1 MIFTAKSAEFLRWAE
16 EKEKNIPQ
24 NSDGILV
31 NIHDINNVKT
41 SEIAKI
47 KETIYKYNS
56 CIYSS
61 KIALKSNT
69 NLLKFVEL
77 VGMRTYDC
85 NNIDSNEI
93 STITPLQNSKIN
105 YIPYTDKPL
114 NWHTDGYYDKKSIF
128 SWLLHCVNPA
138 TQGGENYLLDHELVL
153 REYLLR
159 NDDINNL
166 MAEDA
171 LTIPESK
178 YTSRSEI
185 STYIFS
191 FKNKYK
197 RLHMRFSMRKDNIG
211 TSAKANSAVIKLREI
226 IEGNCAKYSLTYKLQ
241 KNEGIITNN
250 ILHGRKA
257 FKDDKVKRKL
267 LRIRSYERL

>member
-77 VGMRTYDC
+77 VGMKTYDC
-85 NNIDSNEI
+85 NNIESNEI

-171 LTIPESK
+171 LTIPASK
-178 YTSRSEI
+178 DTSRPEI

-191 FKNKYK
+191 FKNKYR

-211 TSAKANSAVIKLREI
+211 TSAKASPAIIKLKEI
-226 IEGNCAKYSLTYKLQ
+226 IENDCAKYSLTYKLQ

>member
-226 IEGNCAKYSLTYKLQ
+226 IEGNCAKYSLMYKLQ

>member
-138 TQGGENYLLDHELVL
+138 TRGGENYLLDHELVL

-211 TSAKANSAVIKLREI
+211 TSAKASPAIIKLREI

>member
-16 EKEKNIPQ
+16 EKERNIPH
-24 NSDGILV
+24 NIDGIMV
-31 NIHDINNVKT
+31 NIHDINNVKI

-47 KETIYKYNS
+47 KETINKCNS

-69 NLLKFVEL
+69 NLLKFVES
-77 VGMRTYDC
+77 VGMRTYDR
-85 NNIDSNEI
+85 NNIESNEI
-93 STITPLQNSKIN
+93 STITPLESNKIN
-105 YIPYTDKPL
+105 YIPYTDKSL

-128 SWLLHCVNPA
+128 SWLLHCVHPA
-138 TQGGENYLLDHELVL
+138 THGGENYLLDHELAL
-153 REYLLR
+153 REYVLR
-159 NDDINNL
+159 HDDINNL
-166 MAEDA
+166 MSEDA

-178 YTSRSEI
+178 DTSRAEI

-191 FKNKYK
+191 IKNQYK
-197 RLHMRFSMRKDNIG
+197 KLHMRFSMRKDNIG
-211 TSAKANSAVIKLREI
+211 TSPKAGDAVTKLKQT
-226 IEGNCAKYSLTYKLQ
+226 IENDCAKYSLTYKLQ

>member
-16 EKEKNIPQ
+16 EKERDIPHNI
-24 NSDGILV
+24 DGIIV

-47 KETIYKYNS
+47 RETINKFNS

-61 KIALKSNT
+61 KMALKSNT
-69 NLLKFVEL
+69 NLLRFAES
-77 VGMRTYDC
+77 VGMRTYDR
-85 NNIDSNEI
+85 NNIESNEI
-93 STITPLQNSKIN
+93 STITPLENNKIN
-105 YIPYTDKPL
+105 YIPYTDKSL

-128 SWLLHCVNPA
+128 SWLLHCVHPA
-138 TQGGENYLLDHELVL
+138 THGGENYLLDHELAL
-153 REYLLR
+153 REYVLR
-159 NDDINNL
+159 HDDINNL
-166 MAEDA
+166 MSEDA

-178 YTSRSEI
+178 DTSRSEI

-191 FKNKYK
+191 IKNQYK
-197 RLHMRFSMRKDNIG
+197 KLHMRFSMRKDNIG
-211 TSAKANSAVIKLREI
+211 TSPKAGDAVIKLREI
-226 IEGNCAKYSLTYKLQ
+226 IENDCAKYSLTYKLQ

-250 ILHGRKA
+250 ILHGRRA

>member
-1 MIFTAKSAEFLRWAE
+1 MIFTAKSPEFLRWAE
-16 EKEKNIPQ
+16 EKEKNIPR
-24 NSDGILV
+24 NINGILV

-41 SEIAKI
+41 SEITKI
-47 KETIYKYNS
+47 KETINKYNS

-69 NLLKFVEL
+69 DLLKFVEL
-77 VGMRTYDC
+77 VGMKTYDC
-85 NNIDSNEI
+85 NNIESSKI
-93 STITPLQNSKIN
+93 TTITPLENNKIN
-105 YIPYTDKPL
+105 YIPYTDKSL

-138 TQGGENYLLDHELVL
+138 TQGGENYLLDHELAL
-153 REYLLR
+153 REYVFS
-159 NDDINNL
+159 NDDIDDL
-166 MAEDA
+166 MARDA

-178 YTSRSEI
+178 DTSRSEI
-185 STYIFS
+185 STYVFS
-191 FKNKYK
+191 FKNQYK
-197 RLHMRFSMRKDNIG
+197 KLHMRFSMRKDNIG
-211 TSAKANSAVIKLREI
+211 TSPEAGDAVTKLKQT
-226 IEGNCAKYSLTYKLQ
+226 IENDCAKYSLTYKLQ

>member
-24 NSDGILV
+24 NRDGILV

-105 YIPYTDKPL
+105 YIPYTDKLL

-211 TSAKANSAVIKLREI
+211 TSAKASPAIIKLREI

>member
-16 EKEKNIPQ
+16 EKERNIPH
-24 NSDGILV
+24 NIDGIMV
-31 NIHDINNVKT
+31 NIHDINNVKI

-47 KETIYKYNS
+47 KETINKCNS

-69 NLLKFVEL
+69 NLLKFVQS
-77 VGMRTYDC
+77 VGMRTYDR
-85 NNIDSNEI
+85 NNIESNEI
-93 STITPLQNSKIN
+93 STITPLENNKIN
-105 YIPYTDKPL
+105 YIPYTDKSL

-128 SWLLHCVNPA
+128 SWLLHCVHPA
-138 TQGGENYLLDHELVL
+138 THGGENYLLDHELAL
-153 REYLLR
+153 REYVLR
-159 NDDINNL
+159 HDDINNL
-166 MAEDA
+166 MSEDA

-178 YTSRSEI
+178 DTSRSEI

-191 FKNKYK
+191 IKNQYK
-197 RLHMRFSMRKDNIG
+197 KLHMRFSMRKDNIG
-211 TSAKANSAVIKLREI
+211 TSPKAGDAVTKLKQT
-226 IEGNCAKYSLTYKLQ
+226 IENDCAKYSLTYKLQ

>member
-1 MIFTAKSAEFLRWAE
+1 MIFTAKSGEFLRWAE

-24 NSDGILV
+24 NSDDILV
-31 NIHDINNVKT
+31 NIHDINNVKA

-47 KETIYKYNS
+47 KEIIYKYNS

-61 KIALKSNT
+61 KTALKSNT

-85 NNIDSNEI
+85 NNIESNEI

-105 YIPYTDKPL
+105 YIPYTNKPL
-114 NWHTDGYYDKKSIF
+114 NWHTDGYYDKRSIF

-178 YTSRSEI
+178 DTSRSEI

-211 TSAKANSAVIKLREI
+211 TSAKANSAVKKLREI
-226 IEGNCAKYSLTYKLQ
+226 IEDDCAKYSLTYKLRE
-241 KNEGIITNN
+241 NEGIITNN

>member
-16 EKEKNIPQ
+16 EKERDIPHNI
-24 NSDGILV
+24 DGIIV
-31 NIHDINNVKT
+31 NIHDINNVKI

-47 KETIYKYNS
+47 KETINKCNS

-69 NLLKFVEL
+69 NLLKFVES
-77 VGMRTYDC
+77 VGMRTYDR
-85 NNIDSNEI
+85 NNIESNEI
-93 STITPLQNSKIN
+93 STITPLESNKIN
-105 YIPYTDKPL
+105 YIPYTNKSL

-128 SWLLHCVNPA
+128 SWLLHCVHPA
-138 TQGGENYLLDHELVL
+138 THGGENYLLDHELAL
-153 REYLLR
+153 REYVLR
-159 NDDINNL
+159 YDDVNNL
-166 MAEDA
+166 MSEDA

-178 YTSRSEI
+178 DTSRSEI

-191 FKNKYK
+191 IKNQYK
-197 RLHMRFSMRKDNIG
+197 KLHMRFSMRKDNIG
-211 TSAKANSAVIKLREI
+211 TSPKAGDAVTKLKEI
-226 IEGNCAKYSLTYKLQ
+226 IENDCAKYSLTYKLQ

>member
-77 VGMRTYDC
+77 VGMKTYDC
-85 NNIDSNEI
+85 NNIESNEI

-105 YIPYTDKPL
+105 YIPYTDKLL

>member
-85 NNIDSNEI
+85 NNIESNEI

-105 YIPYTDKPL
+105 YIPYTDKLL

-211 TSAKANSAVIKLREI
+211 TSAKASPAIIKLKEI
-226 IEGNCAKYSLTYKLQ
+226 IENDCAKYSLTYKLQ

>member
-1 MIFTAKSAEFLRWAE
+1 MMFTVKSAEFLRWAE

-24 NSDGILV
+24 NTDGIIV
-31 NIHDINNVKT
+31 NIHNINNVKI

-47 KETIYKYNS
+47 KETINKYNS

-61 KIALKSNT
+61 KVALKTNT
-69 NLLKFVEL
+69 NLLKFVES

-85 NNIDSNEI
+85 NNIESNEI
-93 STITPLQNSKIN
+93 STITPLQNNKIN
-105 YIPYTDKPL
+105 YIPYTDKSL

-138 TQGGENYLLDHELVL
+138 TLGGENYFLDHELAL
-153 REYLLR
+153 REYILR
-159 NDDINNL
+159 NDDVNNL

-178 YTSRSEI
+178 DTSRSEI
-185 STYIFS
+185 STYVFS
-191 FKNKYK
+191 FKNQYK
-197 RLHMRFSMRKDNIG
+197 KLHMRFSMRKDNIG
-211 TSAKANSAVIKLREI
+211 TSRKANSAITKLREI
-226 IEGNCAKYSLTYKLQ
+226 IENDCAKYSLTYKLQ

-250 ILHGRKA
+250 ILHGREA

>member
-16 EKEKNIPQ
+16 EKERNIPH
-24 NSDGILV
+24 NIDGIIV
-31 NIHDINNVKT
+31 NIHDINNVKI

-47 KETIYKYNS
+47 KETINKCNS

-69 NLLKFVEL
+69 NLLKFVQS
-77 VGMRTYDC
+77 VGMRTYDR
-85 NNIDSNEI
+85 NNIESNEI
-93 STITPLQNSKIN
+93 STITPLENNKIN
-105 YIPYTDKPL
+105 YIPYTDKSL

-128 SWLLHCVNPA
+128 SWLLHCVHPA
-138 TQGGENYLLDHELVL
+138 THGGENYLLDHELAL
-153 REYLLR
+153 REYVLR
-159 NDDINNL
+159 YDDINNL
-166 MAEDA
+166 MSEDA
-171 LTIPESK
+171 LTIPESRD
-178 YTSRSEI
+178 TSRSEI

-191 FKNKYK
+191 IKNQYK
-197 RLHMRFSMRKDNIG
+197 KLHMRFSMRKDNIG
-211 TSAKANSAVIKLREI
+211 TSPKAGDAVTKLKQT
-226 IEGNCAKYSLTYKLQ
+226 IENDCAKYSLTYKLQ

>member
-85 NNIDSNEI
+85 NNIESNEI

-211 TSAKANSAVIKLREI
+211 TSAKASPAIIKLREI

>member
-16 EKEKNIPQ
+16 EKERNIPH
-24 NSDGILV
+24 NIDGIIV

-69 NLLKFVEL
+69 NLLKFAEL

-85 NNIDSNEI
+85 NNIESSEI
-93 STITPLQNSKIN
+93 STITPLQNNKVN
-105 YIPYTDKPL
+105 YIPYTDKSL

-138 TQGGENYLLDHELVL
+138 TQGVENYLLDHELAL
-153 REYLLR
+153 REYVLK

-178 YTSRSEI
+178 DTSRPEI

-191 FKNKYK
+191 FKNKYR

-211 TSAKANSAVIKLREI
+211 TSAKASPAIIKLKEI
-226 IEGNCAKYSLTYKLQ
+226 IENDCAKYSLTYKLQ

>member
-16 EKEKNIPQ
+16 EKERNIPQ
-24 NSDGILV
+24 NIDGISV

-47 KETIYKYNS
+47 KETINRYNS

-61 KIALKSNT
+61 SVPLESNIT
-69 NLLKFVEL
+69 LLKFAEL

-85 NNIDSNEI
+85 NNLESNEI
-93 STITPLQNSKIN
+93 STITPEENNKIN

-114 NWHTDGYYDKKSIF
+114 NWHTDGYYDRKPIF

-138 TQGGENYLLDHELVL
+138 TQGGENYLLDHELAL
-153 REYLLR
+153 REYVMR
-159 NDDINNL
+159 HDDINNL
-166 MAEDA
+166 LAADA

-178 YTSRSEI
+178 DTSRAKI

-191 FKNKYK
+191 FENQYK
-197 RLHMRFSMRKDNIG
+197 KLHMRFSMRKDNID
-211 TSAKANSAVIKLREI
+211 TSPKASEAITKLKKI
-226 IEGNCAKYSLTYKLQ
+226 IENDCGKYSLTYKLQ

-250 ILHGRKA
+250 ILHGRNA

>member
-1 MIFTAKSAEFLRWAE
+1 MIFTAKSPEFLRWAE
-16 EKEKNIPQ
+16 EKEKNIPR
-24 NSDGILV
+24 NINGILV

-41 SEIAKI
+41 SEITKI
-47 KETIYKYNS
+47 KETINKYNS

-69 NLLKFVEL
+69 DLLKFVES

-85 NNIDSNEI
+85 NNIESSKI
-93 STITPLQNSKIN
+93 TTITPLENNKIN
-105 YIPYTDKPL
+105 YIPYTDKSL

-138 TQGGENYLLDHELVL
+138 TQGGENYLLDHELAL
-153 REYLLR
+153 REYVFS
-159 NDDINNL
+159 NDDIDDL
-166 MAEDA
+166 MAGDA

-178 YTSRSEI
+178 DTSRSEI
-185 STYIFS
+185 STYVFS
-191 FKNKYK
+191 FKNQYK
-197 RLHMRFSMRKDNIG
+197 KLHMRFSMRKDNIG
-211 TSAKANSAVIKLREI
+211 TSAKASVAVTKLKKI
-226 IEGNCAKYSLTYKLQ
+226 IENDCAKYSLTYKLQ

-257 FKDDKVKRKL
+257 FKDDMVKRRL

>member
-1 MIFTAKSAEFLRWAE
+1 M
-16 EKEKNIPQ
+16 NIC
-24 NSDGILV
+24 
-31 NIHDINNVKT
+31 
-41 SEIAKI
+41 
-47 KETIYKYNS
+47 S

-85 NNIDSNEI
+85 NNIESNEI

-114 NWHTDGYYDKKSIF
+114 NWHTDGYYDRKSIF

-171 LTIPESK
+171 LTIPASK
-178 YTSRSEI
+178 DTSRPEI

-191 FKNKYK
+191 FKNKYR

-211 TSAKANSAVIKLREI
+211 TSAKASPAIIKLKEI
-226 IEGNCAKYSLTYKLQ
+226 IENDCAKYSLTYKLQ

>member
-16 EKEKNIPQ
+16 EKERNIPH
-24 NSDGILV
+24 NIDGIIV
-31 NIHDINNVKT
+31 NIHDINNVKI

-47 KETIYKYNS
+47 KETINKCNS

-69 NLLKFVEL
+69 NLLKFVESI
-77 VGMRTYDC
+77 GMRTYDR
-85 NNIDSNEI
+85 NNIESNEI
-93 STITPLQNSKIN
+93 STITPLENNKIN
-105 YIPYTDKPL
+105 YIPYTDKSL

-128 SWLLHCVNPA
+128 SWLLHCVHPA
-138 TQGGENYLLDHELVL
+138 THGGENYLLDHELAL
-153 REYLLR
+153 REYVLR
-159 NDDINNL
+159 YDDINNL
-166 MAEDA
+166 MSEDA

-178 YTSRSEI
+178 DTSRSEI

-191 FKNKYK
+191 IKNKYK
-197 RLHMRFSMRKDNIG
+197 KLHMRFSMRKDNIC
-211 TSAKANSAVIKLREI
+211 TSPKASDAVTKLKQT
-226 IEGNCAKYSLTYKLQ
+226 IENDCAKYSLTYKLQ

>member
-16 EKEKNIPQ
+16 EKERNIPH
-24 NSDGILV
+24 NIDGIIV
-31 NIHDINNVKT
+31 NIHDINNVKI

-47 KETIYKYNS
+47 KETINKCNS

-69 NLLKFVEL
+69 NLLKFVESI
-77 VGMRTYDC
+77 GMRTYDR
-85 NNIDSNEI
+85 NNIESNEI
-93 STITPLQNSKIN
+93 STITPLENNKIN
-105 YIPYTDKPL
+105 YIPYTDKQL

-128 SWLLHCVNPA
+128 SWLLHCVHPA
-138 TQGGENYLLDHELVL
+138 THGGENYLLDHELAL
-153 REYLLR
+153 REYVLR
-159 NDDINNL
+159 YDDINNL
-166 MAEDA
+166 MTEDA

-178 YTSRSEI
+178 DTSRSEI

-191 FKNKYK
+191 IKNQYK
-197 RLHMRFSMRKDNIG
+197 KLHMRFSMRKDNIG
-211 TSAKANSAVIKLREI
+211 TSPKAGDAVTKLKQT
-226 IEGNCAKYSLTYKLQ
+226 IENDCAKYSLTYKLQ

>member
-24 NSDGILV
+24 NTDGILV
-31 NIHDINNVKT
+31 NIHDINNVKI
-41 SEIAKI
+41 SEVSKI
-47 KETIYKYNS
+47 KEIINKYNC

-61 KIALKSNT
+61 KTVLKSNT

-77 VGMRTYDC
+77 VGMKTYDC
-85 NNIDSNEI
+85 NNIESNEI
-93 STITPLQNSKIN
+93 STITPLQNNKVN
-105 YIPYTDKPL
+105 YIPYTDKSL
-114 NWHTDGYYDKKSIF
+114 NWHTDGYYDRKSIF

-138 TQGGENYLLDHELVL
+138 AQGGENYLLDHELAL
-153 REYLLR
+153 REYVLK

-171 LTIPESK
+171 ITIPESK
-178 YTSRSEI
+178 DTLRSEI

-191 FKNKYK
+191 LKNQYK
-197 RLHMRFSMRKDNIG
+197 KLHMRFSMRKDNIG
-211 TSAKANSAVIKLREI
+211 TSPKASSAVIKLRKI
-226 IEGNCAKYSLTYKLQ
+226 IEDDCAKYSLTYKLQ

>member
-171 LTIPESK
+171 LTIPASK
-178 YTSRSEI
+178 DTSRPEI

-211 TSAKANSAVIKLREI
+211 TSAKASPAIIKLKEI
-226 IEGNCAKYSLTYKLQ
+226 IENDCAKYSLTYKLQ

>member
-85 NNIDSNEI
+85 NNIESNEI

-105 YIPYTDKPL
+105 YIPYTDKLL

>member
-1 MIFTAKSAEFLRWAE
+1 MIFTAKSAEFLTWAE
-16 EKEKNIPQ
+16 EKEKNIPH
-24 NSDGILV
+24 NIDGIIV
-31 NIHDINNVKT
+31 NIHDINNVKI

-47 KETIYKYNS
+47 KETINKCNS

-69 NLLKFVEL
+69 NLLKFVESI
-77 VGMRTYDC
+77 GMRTYDR
-85 NNIDSNEI
+85 NNIESNEI
-93 STITPLQNSKIN
+93 STITPLENNKIN
-105 YIPYTDKPL
+105 YIPYTDKSL

-128 SWLLHCVNPA
+128 SWLLHCVHPA
-138 TQGGENYLLDHELVL
+138 THGGENYLLDHELAL
-153 REYLLR
+153 REYVLR
-159 NDDINNL
+159 YDDINNL
-166 MAEDA
+166 MSEDA

-178 YTSRSEI
+178 DTSRSEI

-191 FKNKYK
+191 IKNQYK
-197 RLHMRFSMRKDNIG
+197 KLHMRFSMRKDNIS
-211 TSAKANSAVIKLREI
+211 TSPNAGDAVTKLKEI
-226 IEGNCAKYSLTYKLQ
+226 IENDCAKYSLTYKLQ

>member
-16 EKEKNIPQ
+16 EKERNIPH
-24 NSDGILV
+24 NIEGIIV
-31 NIHDINNVKT
+31 NIHDINNVKI

-47 KETIYKYNS
+47 KETINKCNC

-69 NLLKFVEL
+69 NLLKFVES
-77 VGMRTYDC
+77 VGMRTYDR
-85 NNIDSNEI
+85 NNIESNEI
-93 STITPLQNSKIN
+93 STITPLENKKIN
-105 YIPYTDKPL
+105 YIPYTDKSL

-128 SWLLHCVNPA
+128 SWLLHCVHPA
-138 TQGGENYLLDHELVL
+138 THGGENYLLDHELAL
-153 REYLLR
+153 REYVLR
-159 NDDINNL
+159 HDDINNL
-166 MAEDA
+166 MSEEA

-178 YTSRSEI
+178 DTSRSEI

-191 FKNKYK
+191 FKNQYK
-197 RLHMRFSMRKDNIG
+197 KLHMRFSMRKDNIG
-211 TSAKANSAVIKLREI
+211 ISPKASPAIIKLKEI
-226 IEGNCAKYSLTYKLQ
+226 IENDCAKYSLTYKLQ

>member
-41 SEIAKI
+41 SEIDKI

-77 VGMRTYDC
+77 VGMKTYDC
-85 NNIDSNEI
+85 NNIESNEI

-105 YIPYTDKPL
+105 YIPYTDKLL

-171 LTIPESK
+171 LTIPASK
-178 YTSRSEI
+178 DTSRSEI

-211 TSAKANSAVIKLREI
+211 TSAKASPAIIKLKEI
-226 IEGNCAKYSLTYKLQ
+226 IENDCAKYSLTYKLQ

>member
-171 LTIPESK
+171 LTIPASK
-178 YTSRSEI
+178 DTSRPEI

-191 FKNKYK
+191 FKNKYR

-211 TSAKANSAVIKLREI
+211 TSAKASPAIIKLREI

>member
-16 EKEKNIPQ
+16 EKERNIPH
-24 NSDGILV
+24 NIDGIIV
-31 NIHDINNVKT
+31 NIHDINNVKI

-47 KETIYKYNS
+47 KETINKCNS

-69 NLLKFVEL
+69 NLLKFVES
-77 VGMRTYDC
+77 VGMRTYDR
-85 NNIDSNEI
+85 NNIESNEI
-93 STITPLQNSKIN
+93 STITPLENNKIN
-105 YIPYTDKPL
+105 YIPYTDKSL

-128 SWLLHCVNPA
+128 SWLLHCVHPA
-138 TQGGENYLLDHELVL
+138 THGGENYLLDHELAL
-153 REYLLR
+153 REYVLR
-159 NDDINNL
+159 HDDINNL
-166 MAEDA
+166 MSEDA

-178 YTSRSEI
+178 DTSRSEI

-191 FKNKYK
+191 IKNQYK
-197 RLHMRFSMRKDNIG
+197 KLHMRFSMRKDNIG
-211 TSAKANSAVIKLREI
+211 TSPNAGDAVTKLKEI
-226 IEGNCAKYSLTYKLQ
+226 IENDCAKYSLTYKLQ

>member
-1 MIFTAKSAEFLRWAE
+1 MFTAKSAEFLRWAE
-16 EKEKNIPQ
+16 EKENNIPQ
-24 NSDGILV
+24 NTDGISV
-31 NIHDINNVKT
+31 NIHDINNVKI
-41 SEIAKI
+41 SEITKI
-47 KETIYKYNS
+47 KEIIYKYNS

-61 KIALKSNT
+61 KVALKNNT
-69 NLLKFVEL
+69 NLLKFAES

-85 NNIDSNEI
+85 NNIESNEI
-93 STITPLQNSKIN
+93 STITPLQNNKIN
-105 YIPYTDKPL
+105 YIPYTDKSL

-138 TQGGENYLLDHELVL
+138 AQGGENYLLDHELAL
-153 REYLLR
+153 REYVLR

-178 YTSRSEI
+178 DTSRSEI

-191 FKNKYK
+191 FKNQYK
-197 RLHMRFSMRKDNIG
+197 KLHMRFSMRKDNIG
-211 TSAKANSAVIKLREI
+211 TSPKAGDAVTKLKQT
-226 IEGNCAKYSLTYKLQ
+226 IENDCAKYSLTYKLQ

>member
-16 EKEKNIPQ
+16 EKERNIPH
-24 NSDGILV
+24 NIDGIIV
-31 NIHDINNVKT
+31 NIHDINNVKI

-47 KETIYKYNS
+47 KETINKCNS

-69 NLLKFVEL
+69 NLLKFVES
-77 VGMRTYDC
+77 VGMRTYDR
-85 NNIDSNEI
+85 NNIESNEI
-93 STITPLQNSKIN
+93 STITPLENNKIN
-105 YIPYTDKPL
+105 YIPYTDKSL

-128 SWLLHCVNPA
+128 SWLLHCVHPA
-138 TQGGENYLLDHELVL
+138 THGGENYLLDHELAL
-153 REYLLR
+153 REYVLKH
-159 NDDINNL
+159 DDINNL
-166 MAEDA
+166 MSEDA

-178 YTSRSEI
+178 DTSRSEI

-191 FKNKYK
+191 FKNQYK
-197 RLHMRFSMRKDNIG
+197 KLHMRFSMRKDNIG
-211 TSAKANSAVIKLREI
+211 TSPKAGDAVTKLKQT
-226 IEGNCAKYSLTYKLQ
+226 IENDCAKYSLTYKLQ

>member
-1 MIFTAKSAEFLRWAE
+1 MMFTVKSAEFLSWAE

-24 NSDGILV
+24 NTDEIIV
-31 NIHDINNVKT
+31 NIHDINDVKI

-47 KETIYKYNS
+47 KETINKYNS

-61 KIALKSNT
+61 KVALKTNT
-69 NLLKFVEL
+69 NLLKFVES

-85 NNIDSNEI
+85 NNIESNEI
-93 STITPLQNSKIN
+93 STITPLQNNKIN
-105 YIPYTDKPL
+105 YIPHTDKSL

-138 TQGGENYLLDHELVL
+138 TQGGENYFLDHELAL
-153 REYLLR
+153 REYILR
-159 NDDINNL
+159 NDDVNNL

-178 YTSRSEI
+178 DTSRSEI
-185 STYIFS
+185 STYVFS
-191 FKNKYK
+191 FKNQYK
-197 RLHMRFSMRKDNIG
+197 KLHMRFSMRKDNIG
-211 TSAKANSAVIKLREI
+211 TSRKANSAMTKLREI
-226 IEGNCAKYSLTYKLQ
+226 IENDCAKYSLTYKLQ

-250 ILHGRKA
+250 ILHGREA

>member
-16 EKEKNIPQ
+16 EKERNIPH
-24 NSDGILV
+24 NIDGIIV
-31 NIHDINNVKT
+31 NIHDINNVKI

-47 KETIYKYNS
+47 KETINKCNS

-69 NLLKFVEL
+69 NLLKFVES
-77 VGMRTYDC
+77 VGMRTYDR
-85 NNIDSNEI
+85 NNIESNEI
-93 STITPLQNSKIN
+93 STITPLENNKIN
-105 YIPYTDKPL
+105 YIPYTDKSL

-128 SWLLHCVNPA
+128 SWLLHCVHPA
-138 TQGGENYLLDHELVL
+138 THGGENYLLDHELAL
-153 REYLLR
+153 REYVLR
-159 NDDINNL
+159 YDDINNL
-166 MAEDA
+166 MSEDA

-178 YTSRSEI
+178 DTSRSEI

-191 FKNKYK
+191 IKNQYK
-197 RLHMRFSMRKDNIG
+197 KLHMRFSMRKDNIG
-211 TSAKANSAVIKLREI
+211 TSPKAGDAVIKLKQT
-226 IEGNCAKYSLTYKLQ
+226 IENDCAKYSLTYKLQ

>member
-16 EKEKNIPQ
+16 EKERNIPQ
-24 NSDGILV
+24 NIDGISV

-47 KETIYKYNS
+47 KETINRYNS

-61 KIALKSNT
+61 SVPLESNIT
-69 NLLKFVEL
+69 LLKFAEL

-85 NNIDSNEI
+85 NNLESNEI
-93 STITPLQNSKIN
+93 STITPVENNKIN

-114 NWHTDGYYDKKSIF
+114 NWHTDGYYDRKPIF

-138 TQGGENYLLDHELVL
+138 TQGGENYLLDHELAF
-153 REYLLR
+153 REYVIR
-159 NDDINNL
+159 HDSINNL
-166 MAEDA
+166 MAGDA
-171 LTIPESK
+171 LSIPESRE
-178 YTSRSEI
+178 TSRSEI

-191 FKNKYK
+191 FENQYK
-197 RLHMRFSMRKDNIG
+197 KLHMRFSMRKDNID
-211 TSAKANSAVIKLREI
+211 TSPTASADVTKLKKI
-226 IEGNCAKYSLTYKLQ
+226 IENDCAKYSFTYKLQ

-250 ILHGRKA
+250 ILHGRKV

>member
-16 EKEKNIPQ
+16 EKERNIPH
-24 NSDGILV
+24 NIDGIIV
-31 NIHDINNVKT
+31 NIHDINNVKI

-47 KETIYKYNS
+47 KETINKCNS

-69 NLLKFVEL
+69 NLLKFVESI
-77 VGMRTYDC
+77 GMRTYDR
-85 NNIDSNEI
+85 NNIESNEI
-93 STITPLQNSKIN
+93 STITPLENNKIN
-105 YIPYTDKPL
+105 YIPYTDKSL

-128 SWLLHCVNPA
+128 SWLLHCVHPA
-138 TQGGENYLLDHELVL
+138 THGGENYLLDHELAL
-153 REYLLR
+153 REYVLR
-159 NDDINNL
+159 YDDINNL
-166 MAEDA
+166 MSEDA

-178 YTSRSEI
+178 DTSRSEI

-191 FKNKYK
+191 IKNKYK
-197 RLHMRFSMRKDNIG
+197 KLHMRFSMRKDNIG
-211 TSAKANSAVIKLREI
+211 TSPKAGDAVTKLKQT
-226 IEGNCAKYSLTYKLQ
+226 IENDCAKYSLTYKLQ

>member
-31 NIHDINNVKT
+31 NIHDINNVKI

-47 KETIYKYNS
+47 KETINKCNS

-69 NLLKFVEL
+69 NLLKFVESI
-77 VGMRTYDC
+77 GMRTYDR
-85 NNIDSNEI
+85 NNIESNEI
-93 STITPLQNSKIN
+93 STITPLENNKIN
-105 YIPYTDKPL
+105 YIPYTDKSL

-138 TQGGENYLLDHELVL
+138 TQGGENYLLDHELAL
-153 REYLLR
+153 REYVLR
-159 NDDINNL
+159 HDDINNL
-166 MAEDA
+166 MSEDA

-178 YTSRSEI
+178 DTSRSEI

-191 FKNKYK
+191 FKNQYK
-197 RLHMRFSMRKDNIG
+197 KLHMRFSMRKDNID
-211 TSAKANSAVIKLREI
+211 TSPKAGHAVTKLKEI
-226 IEGNCAKYSLTYKLQ
+226 IENDCAKYSLTYKLQ

>member
-85 NNIDSNEI
+85 NNIESNEI

-211 TSAKANSAVIKLREI
+211 TSAKASPAIIKLREI
-226 IEGNCAKYSLTYKLQ
+226 IEDDCAKYSLTYKLQ

>member
-16 EKEKNIPQ
+16 EKEKNIPE
-24 NSDGILV
+24 NIDGIFV

-47 KETIYKYNS
+47 KETINKYNS

-69 NLLKFVEL
+69 DLLKFVEL

-85 NNIDSNEI
+85 NNIESSKI
-93 STITPLQNSKIN
+93 STITPIESNKIN
-105 YIPYTDKPL
+105 YIPYTDKSL

-138 TQGGENYLLDHELVL
+138 TQGGENYLLDHELAL
-153 REYLLR
+153 REYVFS
-159 NDDINNL
+159 NDDIDDL
-166 MAEDA
+166 MAGDA

-178 YTSRSEI
+178 DTSRSEI
-185 STYIFS
+185 STYVFS
-191 FKNKYK
+191 FKNQYK
-197 RLHMRFSMRKDNIG
+197 KLHMRFSMRKDNIG
-211 TSAKANSAVIKLREI
+211 TSPKASLAVTKLKKI
-226 IEGNCAKYSLTYKLQ
+226 IENDCAKYSLSYKLQ

-257 FKDDKVKRKL
+257 FKDDMVKRRL